1 MMKHLLFFKSVRFW
15 KLTIVSVAI
24 LLNLLEVLP
33 EEVMVPLLV
42 WLLGS
47 VGIRTIDR
55 LGEKLGK

>member
-1 MMKHLLFFKSVRFW
+1 MKHLLFFKSVRFW